1 VSRGGSE
8 TESTVVDI
16 LDKSGSK
23 RDSTV
28 EKL

>member
-1 VSRGGSE
+1 MSRGGSE

-23 RDSTV
+23 RDST

>member
-23 RDSTV
+23 RDST